1 MPNATA
7 RRASA
12 LGRTAAVIGAA
23 GLVAVA
29 LSACST
35 NPNND
40 CGSALS
46 SGKASQLVEA
56 TGKIGSRPKVTVPTP
71 VDATKSQRSLLTESS
86 DSTLVHKGQQVEVG
100 FTVIDAATGSV
111 LGSGYGDQGAV
122 VPVGTDVIS
131 RGLICAPVGSRV
143 AIVVAPKDAPQQ
155 ADSAPGTQ
163 IYVLDVLK
171 TSLNAANGAVRPAAS
186 GFPTV
191 VLAPTGQPGLTIPSS
206 GSAPTKVRSEL
217 LKQGDGPAVKKDST
231 AVLQYTAVGWDSKQ
245 VLTSSW
251 TDGGP
256 DRVDMAS
263 GQSQIQNQNSSVL
276 PQAMLKELVGQK
288 VGSQLVIETPT
299 QGQFP
304 AAAWVVDILGIH

>member
-1 MPNATA
+1 M
-7 RRASA
+7 
-12 LGRTAAVIGAA
+12 
-23 GLVAVA
+23 AVA

-71 VDATKSQRSLLTESS
+71 VDATKSQRSLLTEGS

-155 ADSAPGTQ
+155 ADSTPGTQ

-171 TSLNAANGAVRPAAS
+171 TSLNAANGAVRPATS